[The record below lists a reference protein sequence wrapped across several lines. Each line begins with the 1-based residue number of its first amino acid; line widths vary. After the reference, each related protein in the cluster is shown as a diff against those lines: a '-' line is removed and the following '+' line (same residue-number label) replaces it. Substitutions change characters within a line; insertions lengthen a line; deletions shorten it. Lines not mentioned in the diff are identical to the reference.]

1 LEAQMTQLVHETMD
15 DDELEKIRHLIATH
29 EIVDGPPILRRVVEQ
44 LWPELLHKI
53 KPPRELMH

>member
-1 LEAQMTQLVHETMD
+1 MQVHKTMSHKTMSEE
-15 DDELEKIRHLIATH
+15 ELDHIRELIIAH
-29 EIVDGPPILRRVVEQ
+29 EVVDGPPRLRLLVAQ